1 MPLRHAAEGAD
12 KDRTG
17 LGELEM
23 ATITSRY
30 LTQIQDVADGETLIS
45 VRGVRKW
52 FPVNT
57 GFLSS
62 LLYKQELYV
71 RAVDGVTFDIKK
83 GEILVLAGESGCGKT
98 TTGRCILYLE
108 TPTDG
113 QIAYAGVD
121 LATLDSNE
129 MKELRKRMQITFQDP
144 YESLNPKQSIFSIVS
159 EPLVIH
165 RLPLSPSQRRQR
177 VLEILENV
185 SLTPPEDY
193 IDRYPHELS
202 GGQRQRISVARAL
215 ILHPQFMVADE
226 PVSMLDVSI
235 RAEILNLLMKLR
247 KDLGLTYLF
256 ITHDLAVATYIA
268 DRIAIM
274 YLGKIVEIGPAHEV
288 AFSPE
293 HPYTR
298 ALISAVPSGDPTIKR
313 RMESLKGEPPSPIN
327 VPPGCRFHPRC
338 PYAQEICV
346 REVPDERDMCD
357 GHFVAC
363 HFAGEL
369 GASPVA

>member
-1 MPLRHAAEGAD
+1 
-12 KDRTG
+12 
-17 LGELEM
+17 M
-23 ATITSRY
+23 AIPESRY
-30 LTQIQDVADGETLIS
+30 FVQAEDVAPGETLIS
-45 VRGVRKW
+45 VRNLRKW

-71 RAVDGVTFDIKK
+71 KAVDGVTFDIKK

-98 TTGRCILYLE
+98 TTGRCVLHLE
-108 TPTDG
+108 QPTDG
-113 QIAYAGVD
+113 EVIYAGIN
-121 LATLDSNE
+121 LSELDRNE

-159 EPLVIH
+159 EPLTVH
-165 RLPLSPSQRRQR
+165 KLPLTPSQRRER
-177 VLEILENV
+177 VIEALENV
-185 SLTPPEDY
+185 ALTPAEDY

-202 GGQRQRISVARAL
+202 GGQRQRISIARAL
-215 ILHPQFMVADE
+215 ILHPEFMVADE

-235 RAEILNLLMKLR
+235 RAEILNLLLKLR
-247 KDLGLTYLF
+247 EDLGLTYLF

-274 YLGKIVEIGPAHEV
+274 YLGKIMEIGPAHDV
-288 AFSPE
+288 AFNPQ

-298 ALISAVPSGDPTIKR
+298 ALISAVPSGDPTVKR
-313 RMESLKGEPPSPIN
+313 RVESLKGEPPSPIN
-327 VPPGCRFHPRC
+327 VPSGCRFHPRC
-338 PYAQEICV
+338 PYAQEICT
-346 REVPDERDMCD
+346 REIPEERDMGN

-363 HFAGEL
+363 HFAGEI
-369 GASPVA
+369 GDMEF

>member
-1 MPLRHAAEGAD
+1 MTVDEIRTLTAESDVREGEPLIA
-12 KDRTG
+12 
-17 LGELEM
+17 
-23 ATITSRY
+23 
-30 LTQIQDVADGETLIS
+30 
-45 VRGVRKW
+45 VRDMKKW

-62 LLYKQELYV
+62 LLYKQELFV
-71 RAVDGVTFDIKK
+71 KAVDGVTFDILK
-83 GEILVLAGESGCGKT
+83 GEVLVLAGESGCGKT
-98 TTGRCILYLE
+98 TAGRCILHLE
-108 TPTDG
+108 APTDG
-113 QIAYAGVD
+113 TVFYAGQD
-121 LATLDSNE
+121 MSTLDRNE

-144 YESLNPKQSIFSIVS
+144 YESLNPKQSISGIVE
-159 EPLVIH
+159 EPLTVHKI
-165 RLPLSPSQRRQR
+165 PLSPSQRRER
-177 VLEILENV
+177 VLEALESV
-185 SLTPPEDY
+185 ALTPAEDY

-215 ILHPQFMVADE
+215 ILHPEFMVADE

-235 RAEILNLLMKLR
+235 RAEILNLLLQLR

-274 YLGKIVEIGPAHEV
+274 YLGKIMEIGPAHDV

-298 ALISAVPSGDPTIKR
+298 ALISAVPSGDPTVKR
-313 RMESLKGEPPSPIN
+313 RVESLKGEPPSPIN
-327 VPPGCRFHPRC
+327 VPSGCRFHPRC

-346 REVPDERDMCD
+346 REIPEERDMGN
-357 GHFVAC
+357 GHYVAC

-369 GASPVA
+369 GEAPPM

>member
-1 MPLRHAAEGAD
+1 M
-12 KDRTG
+12 
-17 LGELEM
+17 
-23 ATITSRY
+23 TIDESRI
-30 LTQIQDVADGETLIS
+30 LQGSTDVKEGETLIA
-45 VRGVRKW
+45 VKNMRKW

-62 LLYKQELYV
+62 MLYKQELFV
-71 RAVDGVTFDIKK
+71 KAVDGVSFDIKK
-83 GEILVLAGESGCGKT
+83 GEVLVLAGESGCGKT
-98 TTGRCILYLE
+98 TTGRCVLHLE
-108 TPTDG
+108 IPTDG
-113 QIAYAGVD
+113 DIIYAGQN
-121 LATLDSNE
+121 LSTLDRNE
-129 MKELRKRMQITFQDP
+129 IKELRKRMQITFQDP
-144 YESLNPKQSIFSIVS
+144 YESLNPKQSIKSIVE
-159 EPLVIH
+159 EPLLVHKI
-165 RLPLSPSQRRQR
+165 PLTPSQRRQR
-177 VLEILENV
+177 VLEALESV
-185 SLTPPEDY
+185 ALTPAQDY

-215 ILHPQFMVADE
+215 ILHPEFMVADE

-235 RAEILNLLMKLR
+235 RAEILNLLLNLR
-247 KDLGLTYLF
+247 EELDLTYLF

-274 YLGKIVEIGPAHEV
+274 YLGKLMELGPAHDV
-288 AFSPE
+288 AFSPL

-298 ALISAVPSGDPTIKR
+298 ALISAVPSGDPTVKR
-313 RMESLKGEPPSPIN
+313 RVESLKGEPPSPIN

-346 REVPDERDMCD
+346 REIPEDRDMGD

-369 GASPVA
+369 PEVSL

>member
-1 MPLRHAAEGAD
+1 MTVDKLKALAGSAD
-12 KDRTG
+12 IR
-17 LGELEM
+17 
-23 ATITSRY
+23 
-30 LTQIQDVADGETLIS
+30 DGEALIS
-45 VRGVRKW
+45 VSNMRKW

-71 RAVDGVTFDIKK
+71 KAVDGVSFDIIK
-83 GEILVLAGESGCGKT
+83 GEVLVLAGESGCGKT
-98 TTGRCILYLE
+98 TTGRCILHLE
-108 TPTDG
+108 IPTDG
-113 QIAYAGVD
+113 DVIYAGSN
-121 LATLDSNE
+121 LSTLDRNE
-129 MKELRKRMQITFQDP
+129 IKELRKRMQITFQDP
-144 YESLNPKQSIFSIVS
+144 YESLNPKQSIFSIVE
-159 EPLVIH
+159 EPLLVHKI
-165 RLPLSPSQRRQR
+165 PLSPSQRRER
-177 VLEILENV
+177 VLEALESV
-185 SLTPPEDY
+185 ALTPAEDY

-215 ILHPQFMVADE
+215 ILHPEFMVADE

-235 RAEILNLLMKLR
+235 RAEILNLLLTLR
-247 KDLGLTYLF
+247 EELGLTYLF

-274 YLGKIVEIGPAHEV
+274 YLGKIMEIGPAHDI
-288 AFSPE
+288 AFTPL

-298 ALISAVPSGDPTIKR
+298 ALISAVPSGDPTVKR
-313 RMESLKGEPPSPIN
+313 RVESLKGEPPSPIN
-327 VPPGCRFHPRC
+327 VPSGCRFHPRC

-346 REVPDERDMCD
+346 REIPEDRNIGE

-369 GASPVA
+369 PEVQL

>member
-1 MPLRHAAEGAD
+1 MQE
-12 KDRTG
+12 
-17 LGELEM
+17 
-23 ATITSRY
+23 SRY
-30 LTQIQDVADGETLIS
+30 LTDLHDVAEGETLIK
-45 VRGVRKW
+45 VRNMRKW

-71 RAVDGVTFDIKK
+71 RAVDGVDMDIKK
-83 GEILVLAGESGCGKT
+83 GEVLVIAGESGCGKT
-98 TTGRCILYLE
+98 TAGRCILYLE
-108 TPTDG
+108 EPTDG
-113 QIAYAGVD
+113 TVEYAGQD
-121 LATLDSNE
+121 LSGLDRNE

-144 YESLNPKQSIFSIVS
+144 YESLNPKQSIFSIVA
-159 EPLVIH
+159 EPLSVH
-165 RLPLSPSQRRQR
+165 KLPLTPSQKRER
-177 VLEILENV
+177 VLEALESV
-185 SLTPPEDY
+185 ALTPAADY

-215 ILHPQFMVADE
+215 ILHPEFMVADE

-235 RAEILNLLMKLR
+235 RAEILNLLLDLR
-247 KDLGLTYLF
+247 SEMGLTYLF

-268 DRIAIM
+268 DRIGIM

-288 AFSPE
+288 AFNSY

-313 RMESLKGEPPSPIN
+313 RVESLKGEPPSPIN
-327 VPPGCRFHPRC
+327 VPSGCRFHPRC

-346 REVPDERDMCD
+346 REIPEERDMGE
-357 GHFVAC
+357 GHYVAC

-369 GASPVA
+369 EDAPQF

>member
-1 MPLRHAAEGAD
+1 MTVNEIRTLTAESDVREGEPLIA
-12 KDRTG
+12 
-17 LGELEM
+17 
-23 ATITSRY
+23 
-30 LTQIQDVADGETLIS
+30 
-45 VRGVRKW
+45 VRDMKKW

-62 LLYKQELYV
+62 LLYKQELFV
-71 RAVDGVTFDIKK
+71 KAVDGVTFDILK
-83 GEILVLAGESGCGKT
+83 GEVLVLAGESGCGKT
-98 TTGRCILYLE
+98 TAGRCILHLE
-108 TPTDG
+108 EPTDG
-113 QIAYAGVD
+113 TVFYAGQD
-121 LATLDSNE
+121 MSTLDRNE

-144 YESLNPKQSIFSIVS
+144 YESLNPKQSVSGIVE
-159 EPLVIH
+159 EPLTVHKI
-165 RLPLSPSQRRQR
+165 PLTPSQRRER
-177 VLEILENV
+177 VLEALESV
-185 SLTPPEDY
+185 ALTPAEDY

-215 ILHPQFMVADE
+215 ILHPEFMVADE

-235 RAEILNLLMKLR
+235 RAEILNLLLQLR
-247 KDLGLTYLF
+247 SDLGLTYLF

-274 YLGKIVEIGPAHEV
+274 YLGKIMEIGPAHDV

-298 ALISAVPSGDPTIKR
+298 ALISAVPSGDPTVKR
-313 RMESLKGEPPSPIN
+313 RVESLKGEPPSPIN
-327 VPPGCRFHPRC
+327 VPSGCRFHPRC

-346 REVPDERDMCD
+346 REIPEDRDMGN
-357 GHFVAC
+357 GHYVAC

-369 GASPVA
+369 GEAPPM